1 MSTRHSKKTA
11 GRGKK
16 PLSATQ
22 GKDKATLGGNSET
35 SLSEDERRRMVAEAA
50 YYRAQQRGFTAG
62 GEVDDWLA
70 AEREITQRF
79 EASGA
84 PPHSREKTGAPPSAK
99 RGGADMRTRPAQ

>member
-1 MSTRHSKKTA
+1 MSTRHGKKTA

-16 PLSATQ
+16 VLSATP

-50 YYRAQQRGFTAG
+50 YYRAQQRGFTTG

-70 AEREITQRF
+70 AEREISQRLK
-79 EASGA
+79 AGDA
-84 PPHSREKTGAPPSAK
+84 THGSRKTIGTLTSAK
-99 RGGADMRTRPAQ
+99 PEGADMRTRPAR